1 MDDSIQSS
9 KRSRFGALV
18 LLGALVAGMLA
29 TALPAAAVTVGTTQG
44 CTPGY
49 WKNHPEAWTAQSTLT
64 VGQVFA
70 SASPAVASDSLLTA
84 LGYPGGPGR
93 AGAERIL
100 LRHAVA
106 AYLNSIYVADYP
118 RTTADVVALV
128 NNHLWAGATR
138 QTILPLAEY
147 FDMLNN
153 QGTCPLS

>member
-1 MDDSIQSS
+1 MRGTW
-9 KRSRFGALV
+9 KHVRLLALT
-18 LLGALVAGMLA
+18 ALA
-29 TALPAAAVTVGTTQG
+29 TAVVFGISAAPAAAHG